1 LVAFLIELVY
11 AFSMVKRTESRAISA
26 TGETR
31 DLDHI
36 ADGIEESV
44 NVIAG
49 HLNSQ
54 YSQLV
59 DHVVTLLADPRLWRG
74 PGVWT
79 MRQWLAWRT
88 GVSPATA
95 RHIVTIAERVED
107 FPECV
112 ATFRLGEL
120 SLEQMGA
127 IAKRAP
133 AWTDAQMA
141 GLGTKSTVRQIQRL
155 LATYPF
161 PDDELAAEHR
171 DGGEA
176 GSSDNTSS
184 ATSLDDASSE
194 HTTSP
199 DGALDGEAPE
209 DDSPSSDTASADAAD
224 GRPSRS
230 SIDEYCSMGWDDDG
244 RFRMSVRADADLGLI
259 IEAALRESR
268 DQLFRSRGSEVTWLD
283 ALREVAERSLDSV
296 ADPARRQRFK
306 ISVFVDTDGQ
316 MATSSQA
323 KVPSAIQQRLTC
335 DGSLTPV
342 LLENGLPLSVGHT
355 QRIVPDRTRRI
366 VEHRDQH
373 SCGVSGCNADWFLEI
388 HHIIHWLDGGPTDT
402 WNLICLCPHHHRLHH
417 RGRLG
422 ISGNADVPGGVV
434 FTDHRGRPIA
444 GSGATPIPPSGPPP
458 PTIGR
463 YEHPLGERID
473 TRWFTFREPDRPKMK
488 GGAGPAEV
496 DRLQG
501 TRLKS
506 SS

>member
-1 LVAFLIELVY
+1 MAQ
-11 AFSMVKRTESRAISA
+11 R
-26 TGETR
+26 TGEKVIGEAGEVR
-31 DLDHI
+31 DLDRI
-36 ADGIEESV
+36 ADEIEESV

-54 YSQLV
+54 HSQLV
-59 DHVVTLLADPRLWRG
+59 DHAVTLLADPRLWRG

-79 MRQWLAWRT
+79 MQQWLAWRT

-95 RHIVTIAERVED
+95 RRIVTIAERVGE

-112 ATFRLGEL
+112 TAFRRGEL

-133 AWTDAQMA
+133 SWTDAQMA
-141 GLGTKSTVRQIQRL
+141 GLGTKSTVRQIERL

-161 PDDELAAEHR
+161 PDDTTASVDEAAA
-171 DGGEA
+171 DDEA
-176 GSSDNTSS
+176 ATDDPSPGDRSSD
-184 ATSLDDASSE
+184 
-194 HTTSP
+194 HTPSP
-199 DGALDGEAPE
+199 DG
-209 DDSPSSDTASADAAD
+209 DTSTGDTQPGDTPTGDTPTGDTPTGGAGH
-224 GRPSRS
+224 GRTSRS

-268 DQLFRSRGSEVTWLD
+268 DQIFRSRGSEVTWLD

-342 LLENGLPLSVGHT
+342 LLENGLPLSVGQT

-366 VEHRDQH
+366 VEHRDHH
-373 SCGVSGCNADWFLEI
+373 SCGVTGCNADWFLEI

-434 FTDHRGRPIA
+434 FTDERGRPIA

-458 PTIGR
+458 PPIGR

-473 TRWFTFREPDRPKMK
+473 TRWFTFREPHRLKATVGTK
-488 GGAGPAEV
+488 PAEV
-496 DRLQG
+496 GRPTATG
-501 TRLKS
+501 
-506 SS
+506 

>member
-1 LVAFLIELVY
+1 
-11 AFSMVKRTESRAISA
+11 MDGR
-26 TGETR
+26 TGER
-31 DLDHI
+31 VLGEAVDLDRI
-36 ADGIEESV
+36 AAEIEESV

-54 YSQLV
+54 HSQLV
-59 DHVVTLLADPRLWRG
+59 DHTVTLLADPRLWRG

-79 MRQWLAWRT
+79 MKQWLAWRT
-88 GVSPATA
+88 GVSPTTA
-95 RHIVTIAERVED
+95 RHIVTIAERVGE

-112 ATFRLGEL
+112 STFRRGEL

-133 AWTDAQMA
+133 SWTDAQMA
-141 GLGTKSTVRQIQRL
+141 GLGTRSTVRQIQRL

-161 PDDELAAEHR
+161 PADEVAADHR
-171 DGGEA
+171 DGDA
-176 GSSDNTSS
+176 TTS
-184 ATSLDDASSE
+184 AEDTSPDDAS
-194 HTTSP
+194 HT
-199 DGALDGEAPE
+199 D
-209 DDSPSSDTASADAAD
+209 DTASTGETLAD
-224 GRPSRS
+224 GTTSSGDATGDDTPGDQPAGANAVDGRTSRS
-230 SIDEYCSMGWDDDG
+230 TIDEYCSIGWDDGG

-268 DQLFRSRGSEVTWLD
+268 DQLFRSSGSEVTWLD

-306 ISVFVDTDGQ
+306 ISVFVDTDGK

-323 KVPSAIQQRLTC
+323 YLPSAIERRLTC

-342 LLENGLPLSVGHT
+342 LLENGLPLSVGHA

-366 VEHRDQH
+366 VEHRDHH
-373 SCGVSGCNADWFLEI
+373 SCQVPGCSADWFLEV
-388 HHIIHWLDGGPTDT
+388 HHIIHWLDDGPTDT
-402 WNLICLCPHHHRLHH
+402 WNLICLCPHHHRMHH

-434 FTDHRGRPIA
+434 FTDARGRPIA
-444 GSGATPIPPSGPPP
+444 ASGATPIPPSGPPP
-458 PTIGR
+458 PPIGR

-473 TRWFTFREPDRPKMK
+473 TRWFTFREPHRLK
-488 GGAGPAEV
+488 ATVRTEPAEAG
-496 DRLQG
+496 RPTATG
-501 TRLKS
+501 
-506 SS
+506 